1 MPELKLYW
9 DIQSQP
15 SRALKALLDAGDVPH
30 ESIHIEIMK
39 GEHKAEAYKTMNP
52 GGSLPFITIDG
63 ESLFE
68 SAAILRYLAIE
79 YPSLNQF
86 YPAGNILRAKIDAAL
101 DWSGTGYRK
110 ACILGFAPVVF
121 SRFMGKEPTEAVLA
135 AAQEQRNKLPGYHTY
150 LETNFKNSGYKFI
163 CGDQISIAD
172 FQIFC

>member
-15 SRALKALLDAGDVPH
+15 SRALKALIDAGDVPH

-86 YPAGNILRAKIDAAL
+86 YPAGNILRAKMFSKHDPAFFYLNKKKYFIDIKI
-101 DWSGTGYRK
+101 RK
-110 ACILGFAPVVF
+110 A
-121 SRFMGKEPTEAVLA
+121 
-135 AAQEQRNKLPGYHTY
+135 
-150 LETNFKNSGYKFI
+150 
-163 CGDQISIAD
+163 
-172 FQIFC
+172 